1 VTSGDNQLA
10 CSRNKRAG
18 LRKQFKW
25 IREKK
30 LRVWLQ
36 YRMSITE
43 GKQTIVHVLT
53 LTDIADKRRKGKRKY
68 KGRPGLRYKARWH
81 IIQLDYE
88 V

>member
-1 VTSGDNQLA
+1 VD
-10 CSRNKRAG
+10 KR
-18 LRKQFKW
+18 
-25 IREKK
+25 KK

-36 YRMSITE
+36 YRIGITE

-53 LTDIADKRRKGKRKY
+53 LTDIADKRRKGERKY
-68 KGRPGLRYKARWH
+68 KGRPGLHYKARWH